1 MRPVG
6 KRNAHVSTGRV
17 QTEDVGNDRDKP
29 EEPQGGGGDSLVLI
43 RAAAQYTALPAVP
56 RAQHEPPSS
65 HEGY

>member
-6 KRNAHVSTGRV
+6 KRNAYVAACRV

-29 EEPQGGGGDSLVLI
+29 EEPQGGGSDSLVLI
-43 RAAAQYTALPAVP
+43 RAAAQHTALPAVP
-56 RAQHEPPSS
+56 RAQHEPPRS